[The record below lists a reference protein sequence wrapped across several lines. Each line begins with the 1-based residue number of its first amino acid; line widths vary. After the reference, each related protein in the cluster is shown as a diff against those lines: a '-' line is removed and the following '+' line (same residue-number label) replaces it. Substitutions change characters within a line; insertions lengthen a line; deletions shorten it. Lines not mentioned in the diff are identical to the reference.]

1 MPCGCPLTRGAP
13 GLFFPVSTGTA
24 SNTSLHRQV
33 KKDPS
38 HFRHESKSLCGVC
51 TWMSHRH
58 LSRQVC
64 PSVLISPQIPRLL
77 WSPLPRKRQ
86 PLSSMLISDP
96 PFLRCPCSVYQQI
109 PCSRLSSAALSS
121 APPPQYTRVVL
132 STETGSSVQRGPRT
146 SGSATRQKR
155 KGKKRCKDCEEET
168 NQNLSQIICNY

>member
-1 MPCGCPLTRGAP
+1 MPRGCPLARAAP

-38 HFRHESKSLCGVC
+38 HFRHESTSLCGVC
-51 TWMSHRH
+51 TWMSQTSQPTG
-58 LSRQVC
+58 LSQC
-64 PSVLISPQIPRLL
+64 PHFPPNPAPALVSSASEMAAPQ
-77 WSPLPRKRQ
+77 LPTH
-86 PLSSMLISDP
+86 LISDP

-132 STETGSSVQRGPRT
+132 NTETSSSVQRGPRT

-155 KGKKRCKDCEEET
+155 KGKEWCKDCEET
-168 NQNLSQIICNY
+168 NQNVSQIICNY